1 MPLTTTSNYATVR
14 TTLAVDVANAGTFT
28 VPYPTGTVQADY
40 QGANAGNTSD
50 NMVVFDP
57 SGDKYVGAQV
67 GFAYGASNVTV
78 TNNSGV
84 TFAAGRTAVVGLPRI
99 DPIQRYNGPKAIS

>member
-14 TTLAVDVANAGTFT
+14 TTLAADVPNAGTFT
-28 VPYPTGTVQADY
+28 VNYPTGTAQADY
-40 QGANAGNTSD
+40 TGANAGNTTD
-50 NMVVFDP
+50 NMLVFDP

-67 GFAYGASNVTV
+67 GLAYGATNVTV

-84 TFAAGRTAVVGLPRI
+84 TWPASRVAVIGLPRI
-99 DPIQRYNGPKAIS
+99 DPVQRYNGPKAVY